1 MNNMMCNYCGKTETE
16 LNVPIITGIIPNA
29 CICKNCIDLI
39 QKNLLEINNNQED
52 DKENEL
58 DFSIDFAVEK
68 KPTEIKKFLDDYVI
82 GQDLAK
88 KKLATSIYN
97 HFKRIKRLENKDK
110 DDIEIEK
117 SNILMVGPTGCG
129 KTYFIKTLGKLL
141 DIPYSINDA
150 SSLTAAGYVG
160 DDVEN
165 ILRRL
170 VENANGDIE
179 KAQRGI
185 VYIDEIDKIGR
196 KGENPS
202 ITRDVSGEGVQ
213 QALLKLVEGTI
224 AEVPPK
230 GGRKH
235 PTEEC
240 LKIDTTNILF
250 IIGGSFEGIEKI
262 IQKRVVGE
270 KSIGFGAKTINNK
283 TIEFNKFIEQVSVED
298 LKKFG
303 MLPEFLG
310 RFPIILPLKELTR
323 DELKQIITEPKNALI
338 KQYQAL
344 MEEDNIKLIFTD
356 GAINTIADE
365 AIKRKTGARGLRAI
379 VEDTLEDVMY
389 YLPDSNDY
397 REVIINKDTLKSKQ
411 VEIKNI
417 EDVI

>member
-39 QKNLLEINNNQED
+39 QKNLLEINNNQEA

-58 DFSIDFAVEK
+58 NFSIDFAVEK

-150 SSLTAAGYVG
+150 SSLTQAGFVG

-165 ILRRL
+165 VLRRL
-170 VENANGDIE
+170 VDNANGDIE

-283 TIEFNKFIEQVSVED
+283 TIEFNKYIEQVSVED

-356 GAINTIADE
+356 EAINTIADE

-379 VEDTLEDVMY
+379 IEDTLEDVMY

-417 EDVI
+417 ENVI

>member
-39 QKNLLEINNNQED
+39 QKNLLEINNNQEA

-213 QALLKLVEGTI
+213 QALLKLIEGTI

-283 TIEFNKFIEQVSVED
+283 TIEFNKYIEQVSVED

-356 GAINTIADE
+356 EAINTIADE

-379 VEDTLEDVMY
+379 IEDTLEDVMY

>member
-39 QKNLLEINNNQED
+39 QKNLLEITNNQED

-356 GAINTIADE
+356 EAINTIADE